1 MEEKYISE
9 NTEITETI
17 KKNIEDKQYNEF
29 KKNIVLLNSADAA
42 ALLDEVFEDSD
53 TLTALMLF
61 RMLPKSTAAEV
72 FSYFDVDIQHEF
84 IKNLSA
90 AETTQL
96 LNDMYAD
103 DIADMLE
110 EVPAN
115 VVARL
120 LSGISPEDRK
130 AVNELL
136 KYQDDS
142 AGSIM
147 TVEFM
152 SLLESFTVKQALER
166 IRKVAVDKETVNTCF
181 ILGENRILTGIITL
195 RKLIITDENALIS
208 DIMDE
213 NVIYVTTSTD
223 REAVADM
230 FQKYDLTSMPVVDSE
245 HRLVGIITI
254 DDVVDIIREEAT
266 EDIEIMAAI
275 TPSERPYLKTG
286 VFRTYLQRIP
296 WLLLLM
302 ISATVTSKIMQS
314 FESALAACVA
324 LTAFV
329 PMLTDTGGNSG
340 SQASVTIIRG
350 LSLGEIQ
357 FSDIF
362 KVILKELGVASLC
375 GLSLSLVNFGKMM
388 LFDVGHGS
396 VTAQIA
402 LTVSLTLFITVIIA
416 KFVGCILP
424 IVAKPIKLDP
434 AVVASPFITTIV
446 DALAL
451 IVYFT
456 IASSLL
462 GLNA

>member
-72 FSYFDVDIQHEF
+72 FSYFDVDIQREF

-424 IVAKPIKLDP
+424 IVAKRVKLDP